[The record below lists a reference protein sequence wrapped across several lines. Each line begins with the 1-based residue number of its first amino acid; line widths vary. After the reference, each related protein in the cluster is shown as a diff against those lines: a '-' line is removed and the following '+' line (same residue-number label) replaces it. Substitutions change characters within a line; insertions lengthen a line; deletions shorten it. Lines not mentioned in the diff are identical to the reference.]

1 MSVGTRAALASRLLP
16 WTTGEVQEPIFFVSL
31 TVLSLQLWSA
41 LGCCQGTLDFLPSQ
55 QEMPCTMGNVE
66 SRNMA
71 KN

>member
-1 MSVGTRAALASRLLP
+1 MSVGTRAALP
-16 WTTGEVQEPIFFVSL
+16 PDFCPGQQERFKTLFFMSL
-31 TVLSLQLWSA
+31 TVLSLQVQSA
-41 LGCCQGTLDFLPSQ
+41 LGFCQGTLDLLHSQ